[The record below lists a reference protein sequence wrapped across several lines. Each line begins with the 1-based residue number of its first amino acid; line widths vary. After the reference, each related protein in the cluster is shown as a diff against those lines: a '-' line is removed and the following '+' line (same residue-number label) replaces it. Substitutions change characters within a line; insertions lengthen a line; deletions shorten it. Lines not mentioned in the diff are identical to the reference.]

1 MKCAATRELI
11 QKELDGTLSS
21 EGARA
26 LVEHVEACEACR
38 LERETMRAIDS
49 ALGGEPIARAP
60 AWLESSV
67 LSEIAGRAAAG
78 RRVDSV
84 VLGVACGTAALA
96 AGFGVARAV
105 SWEAVAAGTE
115 RFLTAARGLVA
126 PLADLT
132 ERAPDFVTV
141 WSNEPGAV
149 GFLLA
154 LAAAATAFITI
165 SALRAAKQLT
175 LELR

>member
-1 MKCAATRELI
+1 MECAAFRNLI
-11 QKELDGTLSS
+11 QEELDGTLSS

-26 LVEHVEACEACR
+26 LAEHAAVCEACR
-38 LERETMRAIDS
+38 LERDAMRAID
-49 ALGGEPIARAP
+49 AVLGEERPARAP
-60 AWLESSV
+60 VWLESSV
-67 LSEIAGRAAAG
+67 LSKIEERAAAR

-96 AGFGVARAV
+96 AGFGVTRAM

-115 RFLTAARGLVA
+115 RFLTAAGGVVT

-132 ERAPDFVTV
+132 KRAPDLVTV

-149 GFLLA
+149 GFSLA

-165 SALRAAKQLT
+165 SALRAAKQLS
-175 LELR
+175 LEWR